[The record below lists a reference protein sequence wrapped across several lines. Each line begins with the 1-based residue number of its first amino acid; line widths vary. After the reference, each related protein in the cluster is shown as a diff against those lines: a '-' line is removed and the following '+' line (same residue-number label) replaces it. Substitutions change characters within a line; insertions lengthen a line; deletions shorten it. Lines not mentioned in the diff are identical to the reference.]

1 MKMKFNQFIFFIP
14 VFLLTT
20 YFVFAALNGQYGVFN
35 QIKFMAEKQALYKE
49 LADVKSKTK
58 ALEHRVKRLSDGFLD
73 LDLLDQQARKYL
85 AVARPNEIIIQI
97 R

>member
-1 MKMKFNQFIFFIP
+1 
-14 VFLLTT
+14 
-20 YFVFAALNGQYGVFN
+20 
-35 QIKFMAEKQALYKE
+35 MAEKQALYKE

-58 ALEHRVKRLSDGFLD
+58 ALEPRVKRLSDGFLD

-85 AVARPNEIIIQI
+85 AVERPNEIIIQI